1 MLKLIGA
8 AVILFSCSM
17 VGWQMGRYYAF
28 RPLDIR
34 TMIISLQMLETEIV
48 YGATPLHRAMAKI
61 GERMRSGI
69 GRMFLTASELLTQED
84 EPQSTS
90 ESWRQAIEKNWS
102 QTAMRKSEKD
112 ILLTLGM
119 VLGNSDRDDQQKHL
133 RLAIT
138 HLQGLE
144 EEARSDK
151 ERYEKMYKSLGFLG
165 GLLVVILML

>member
-8 AVILFSCSM
+8 VVILFSSSM

-34 TMIISLQMLETEIV
+34 TLIISLQMLETEIV
-48 YGATPLHRAMAKI
+48 YGATPLHRALAKI
-61 GERMRSGI
+61 GERMRAGI
-69 GRMFLTASELLTQED
+69 GSLFLTASELLVKD
-84 EPQSTS
+84 EPLGTN
-90 ESWRQAIEKNWS
+90 ECWRQAIEKNWG
-102 QTAMRKSEKD
+102 QTALRKTEKD
-112 ILLTLGM
+112 ILLTLGL

-133 RLAIT
+133 RMAIT

-144 EEARSDK
+144 EEARSEK
-151 ERYEKMYKSLGFLG
+151 QRYEKMYKSLGFLG

>member
-8 AVILFSCSM
+8 AVILFSSSM
-17 VGWQMGRYYAF
+17 VGWQLGRHFAA

-34 TMIISLQMLETEIV
+34 TLITCLQMLETEIV
-48 YGATPLHRAMAKI
+48 YAATPLHRALAKI
-61 GERMRSGI
+61 GERMRAGI
-69 GRMFLTASELLTQED
+69 GQIFLSAAELLVKED
-84 EPQSTS
+84 EPQSTN
-90 ESWRQAIEKNWS
+90 ESWRQAIEQNWS
-102 QTAMRKSEKD
+102 QTALRKTEKD